1 MITINRSYHT
11 RQEWM
16 STGNSTK
23 KRECSSWAEAESQV
37 LSTKTMSMNTLM
49 KIRLIGRSELKESE

>member
-1 MITINRSYHT
+1 
-11 RQEWM
+11 M

-23 KRECSSWAEAESQV
+23 KKDCSSWAEEESQV